1 MYEEYMVNK
10 AKEKLVVEA
19 MVLDSNRKVI
29 ISLIS
34 HGRRYGPSRRSK
46 GCLLGCAMMLRVGRA
61 LGMGRGV
68 GGSVGMRRI
77 RRFVTV

>member
-19 MVLDSNRKVI
+19 MVLDSNRKVT
-29 ISLIS
+29 ISSIS
-34 HGRRYGPSRRSK
+34 HDRRCGPSRRSK

-61 LGMGRGV
+61 LGMGRAV
-68 GGSVGMRRI
+68 EGSVGMRRI